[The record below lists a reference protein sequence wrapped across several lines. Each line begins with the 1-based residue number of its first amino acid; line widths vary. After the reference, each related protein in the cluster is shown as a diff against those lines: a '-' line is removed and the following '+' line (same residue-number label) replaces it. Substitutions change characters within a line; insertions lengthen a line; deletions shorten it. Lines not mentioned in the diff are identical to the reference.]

1 MALDLTFLRRT
12 RGNAGR
18 NVKSATLG
26 GSAPDVARQ
35 SGELTAGRHRQTC
48 DWLARHQCPNPS
60 PRRRSLRLPAY
71 DYSRAGAYFITVC
84 THSRIMLFGE
94 VIGDDMR
101 LNDSLVLK
109 LNSMKGIVL

>member
-1 MALDLTFLRRT
+1 
-12 RGNAGR
+12 
-18 NVKSATLG
+18 
-26 GSAPDVARQ
+26 
-35 SGELTAGRHRQTC
+35 
-48 DWLARHQCPNPS
+48 
-60 PRRRSLRLPAY
+60 LPAY